1 VSARIAQLSLFAV
14 ALLIGILLV
23 AQLRSQARPTEIS
36 SLPAQELS
44 QLIDTLGERNRE
56 LRTGLADLRETL
68 REYRVAGSQG
78 QSALDVTRE
87 DLRRITAFGG
97 LAAVEGQGLVLEVEG
112 QLDAIA
118 LNDLINELRN
128 AAAEAV
134 AVDGIRITH
143 RSVAVQGPTSLVIDG
158 VEVGTQFTISAI
170 GDPDG
175 LLNAM
180 ERPGGIIAQLEQFI
194 QATIVATQSDDILVP
209 ATEAN
214 IQPTTAEAATAE

>member
-1 VSARIAQLSLFAV
+1 MSRRAAQASLFGV
-14 ALLIGILLV
+14 ALLIGVLLV
-23 AQLRSQARPTEIS
+23 GQLRSQARPTEIS

-78 QSALDVTRE
+78 QSALEVSRE

-112 QLDAIA
+112 ALDAIA

-128 AAAEAV
+128 AAAEAI
-134 AVDGIRITH
+134 AVDDIRVTH
-143 RSVAVQGPTSLVIDG
+143 RSVAVQGPRALEIDG
-158 VEVGTQFTISAI
+158 VEVGERFTISAI

-175 LLNAM
+175 LLTAM

-194 QATIVATQSDDILVP
+194 QATIVARQSESISVP
-209 ATEAN
+209 ASEAN
-214 IQPTTAEAATAE
+214 LLPSVAETAGG

>member
-1 VSARIAQLSLFAV
+1 VSRRAAQLSLFAV
-14 ALLIGILLV
+14 ALLIGVLLV
-23 AQLRSQARPTEIS
+23 GQLRSQARPTEIS

-44 QLIDTLGERNRE
+44 QLIDTLGDRNRE

-97 LAAVEGQGLVLEVEG
+97 LAAVEGQGLMLEVEG
-112 QLDAIA
+112 ALDAIA
-118 LNDLINELRN
+118 LNDLVNELRN
-128 AAAEAV
+128 AAAEAI
-134 AVDGIRITH
+134 AVDGVRITH
-143 RSVAVQGPTSLVIDG
+143 RSVAVQGPSSLLVDG
-158 VEVGTQFTISAI
+158 VEIGTQFTISAI

-175 LLNAM
+175 LLTAM

-194 QATIVATQSDDILVP
+194 QATIVARQSDAVQVP
-209 ATEAN
+209 GTRMDLAPAN
-214 IQPTTAEAATAE
+214 AEAAAG

>member
-1 VSARIAQLSLFAV
+1 MSNRAAQLSLFGV
-14 ALLIGILLV
+14 ALLIGVLLV
-23 AQLRSQARPTEIS
+23 GQLRSQARPTEIS
-36 SLPAQELS
+36 QLPAQELS

-78 QSALDVTRE
+78 QSAIEVTRE

-112 QLDAIA
+112 ALDAIA
-118 LNDLINELRN
+118 LNDLVNELRN
-128 AAAEAV
+128 AAAEAI
-134 AVDGIRITH
+134 AVDAVRITH
-143 RSVAVQGPTSLVIDG
+143 RSVAVQGPTSLMIDG
-158 VEVGTQFTISAI
+158 VEIGSRFTISAI

-175 LLNAM
+175 LLTAM

-194 QATIVATQSDDILVP
+194 QATIVARQSDDVSVPASQADLVP
-209 ATEAN
+209 ALA
-214 IQPTTAEAATAE
+214 QPAG

>member
-1 VSARIAQLSLFAV
+1 VSARVAQLSLFAV
-14 ALLIGILLV
+14 AVLIGVLLV

-78 QSALDVTRE
+78 QSALEVTRE

-118 LNDLINELRN
+118 LNDLVNELRN
-128 AAAEAV
+128 AAAEAI

-143 RSVAVQGPTSLVIDG
+143 RSVAVQGPTSLLIDG
-158 VEVGTQFTISAI
+158 IEVGSSLTISAI

-194 QATIVATQSDDILVP
+194 QATIVASQSSDVRIP
-209 ATEAN
+209 ATGLDL
-214 IQPTTAEAATAE
+214 QPASARAAGG

>member
-1 VSARIAQLSLFAV
+1 VSARIAQASLFAV

-44 QLIDTLGERNRE
+44 QLIDTLGERNLE

-68 REYRVAGSQG
+68 REYRVSGSQG
-78 QSALDVTRE
+78 QSALEVSRE

-97 LAAVEGQGLVLEVEG
+97 LAAVEGQGLVLDVEG

-128 AAAEAV
+128 AAAEAI

-143 RSVAVQGPTSLVIDG
+143 ASVAVQGPTSLVIDG
-158 VEVGTQFTISAI
+158 VEVGTAFTISAI

-194 QATIVATQSDDILVP
+194 QATIVARQSDAISVP
-209 ATEAN
+209 ATE
-214 IQPTTAEAATAE
+214 IDLQPATAGTAG

>member
-1 VSARIAQLSLFAV
+1 MSSRAAQVSLFAV
-14 ALLIGILLV
+14 ALLIGALLV
-23 AQLRSQARPTEIS
+23 GQLRSQARPTEIS

-44 QLIDTLGERNRE
+44 ELIETLSDRNRE

-68 REYRVAGSQG
+68 RDYRLAGSQG
-78 QSALDVTRE
+78 QSALEVTRE

-112 QLDAIA
+112 ALDAIA
-118 LNDLINELRN
+118 LNDLVNELRN
-128 AAAEAV
+128 AAAEAI
-134 AVDGIRITH
+134 AVDDVRITH
-143 RSVAVQGPTSLVIDG
+143 RSVAVQGPTSLLVDG
-158 VEVGTQFTISAI
+158 VEIGTSFTISAI

-194 QATIVATQSDDILVP
+194 QATIVARQSDRIQVP
-209 ATEAN
+209 ATRVDLAP
-214 IQPTTAEAATAE
+214 QVAEPVAG

>member
-1 VSARIAQLSLFAV
+1 MSRRAAQLSLFAV
-14 ALLIGILLV
+14 ALLIGVLLV
-23 AQLRSQARPTEIS
+23 GQLRSQARPTEIS

-44 QLIDTLGERNRE
+44 QLIETLSERNRE

-78 QSALDVTRE
+78 QSALEVSRE

-97 LAAVEGQGLVLEVEG
+97 LAAVEGQGIVLDVEG
-112 QLDAIA
+112 ALDAIA

-128 AAAEAV
+128 AAAEAI
-134 AVDGIRITH
+134 AVDDVRITH
-143 RSVAVQGPTSLVIDG
+143 RSVAVQGPRSLMIDG
-158 VEVGTQFTISAI
+158 VEVGERFTITAI

-175 LLNAM
+175 LLTAM

-194 QATIVATQSDDILVP
+194 QATIVARQSESIRVP
-209 ATEAN
+209 ASGADLLPSVAE
-214 IQPTTAEAATAE
+214 TAGG

>member
-1 VSARIAQLSLFAV
+1 MSGRAAQLSLFGV
-14 ALLIGILLV
+14 ALLIGVLLV
-23 AQLRSQARPTEIS
+23 GQLRSQARPTEIS

-44 QLIDTLGERNRE
+44 QLIETLSERNRE

-78 QSALDVTRE
+78 QSALEVSRE

-112 QLDAIA
+112 ALDAIA
-118 LNDLINELRN
+118 LNDLVNELRN
-128 AAAEAV
+128 AAAEAIS
-134 AVDGIRITH
+134 VDDVRITH
-143 RSVAVQGPTSLVIDG
+143 RSVAVQGPRSLMIDG
-158 VEVGTQFTISAI
+158 VEVGERFTISAI

-175 LLNAM
+175 LLTAM

-194 QATIVATQSDDILVP
+194 QATIVARETESIRLPETGLDLAP
-209 ATEAN
+209 ASA
-214 IQPTTAEAATAE
+214 QAARR

>member
-1 VSARIAQLSLFAV
+1 MSARVAQLSLFAV
-14 ALLIGILLV
+14 ALLIGVLLV
-23 AQLRSQARPTEIS
+23 GQLRSQARPTEIS

-44 QLIDTLGERNRE
+44 QLIETLSERNRE

-78 QSALDVTRE
+78 QSALEVTRE

-97 LAAVEGQGLVLEVEG
+97 LAAVEGQGLVIEVEG

-128 AAAEAV
+128 AAAEAI
-134 AVDGIRITH
+134 AVDDIRITH
-143 RSVAVQGPTSLVIDG
+143 RSVATQGPTSLVVDG
-158 VEVGTQFTISAI
+158 VEVGTRFTISAI

-194 QATIVATQSDDILVP
+194 QATIVASQSDDIRVP
-209 ATEAN
+209 ATEQDL
-214 IQPTTAEAATAE
+214 QPASGEAGG